1 MPDAHKLEHFLDPI
15 FAKSNEIKM
24 AALPE
29 HHTEINLMVIS
40 VALALVMIIFA
51 WVRYSKK
58 PELNEPA
65 GFGKVLA
72 DKWYIDE
79 LYNLI
84 VVKPLQ
90 ALAKFMNSFFEKKVV
105 DGIVNGVGRLV
116 NYTSRQVRLLQSGL
130 VGNYVLLMVLSMLAL
145 FVVKFFIK
153 K

>member
-1 MPDAHKLEHFLDPI
+1 
-15 FAKSNEIKM
+15 M

-29 HHTEINLMVIS
+29 HHTEINLMMIS
-40 VALALVMIIFA
+40 VGLALIAVIFA
-51 WVRYSKK
+51 WFRYSKK

-79 LYNLI
+79 LYNYA

-90 ALAKFMNSFFEKKVV
+90 WLARFMNSFFEKKVV
-105 DGIVNGVGRLV
+105 DGIVNGVGRMV

>member
-1 MPDAHKLEHFLDPI
+1 VGV
-15 FAKSNEIKM
+15 
-24 AALPE
+24 AA
-29 HHTEINLMVIS
+29 IAII
-40 VALALVMIIFA
+40 VALI
-51 WVRYSKK
+51 RYSRK

-79 LYNLI
+79 LYQFLI
-84 VVKPLQ
+84 VKPLQ
-90 ALAKFMNSFFEKKVV
+90 WLAKFLNNIVEKNII
-105 DGIVNGVGRLV
+105 DWIVNGVGRTV

-145 FVVKFFIK
+145 FVVTFFLK